1 MEQGAPKARLLV
13 VDDHPFMRVAINAI
27 LTRDPSLEVVGEAR
41 DGQEAIERC
50 RELCPDLI
58 LMDVSMPRMNGLEA
72 TRKLKAQSPETS
84 VLILT
89 AHADQSLLMDAVK
102 AGAAGYVL
110 KGENPYHVLD
120 AVRAVL
126 DGKTPLDQGLAMKLL
141 RNIGEEAAVQED
153 VRPQTQSTTSV
164 EPSSSASSMLNPLTP
179 RETEIL
185 GHIASGKA
193 NGQIA
198 NELHL
203 SRSTVKRHLEHILP
217 KLGVSDRTQAAVKAV
232 EYIPSELQSAYNIP
246 AGGAGKTIAI
256 VDAFD
261 NPNALQDL
269 KVYRQE
275 FGLAAGPSIK
285 KMNQS
290 GQVVE
295 TLDTTTGNISTG
307 SGKAPSANTGWG
319 QEIALDLDMAS
330 AICPSCNILL
340 VEANSNSFND
350 LGAAVDT
357 AAAQSGVKSIS
368 NSYGAKEFFFEETY
382 ESHYNH
388 QHIAITVSSG
398 DSGYG
403 VQFPAASR
411 YVIAVGGTSL
421 TRSTTGAWSES
432 VWSGAGSGCS
442 AYIAEPSWQT
452 DKGCANRT
460 VADVSAVA
468 NPNTGVAVYDS
479 YGSTVDANGDSLNWY
494 VFGGTSVSAP
504 IIASVYALADN
515 TIDYSVYPY
524 LSKYTY
530 DHTSPS
536 TLNDVV
542 SGSNGGCTKRK
553 AYLCTGVTG
562 YDGPSGLGTPKGVGA
577 F

>member
-1 MEQGAPKARLLV
+1 MCCVTSRGVELKELHPGVRDRVHKIHRGDKGAYRIVKRTIVILTLVGALVLACSGMVLAQSTASGDQAASGGQSYTLPANVDRVCHKPTDPEKASCLALRRNDIGRGAHPKAT
-13 VDDHPFMRVAINAI
+13 FSYEKGY
-27 LTRDPSLEVVGEAR
+27 TPS
-41 DGQEAIERC
+41 
-50 RELCPDLI
+50 DL
-58 LMDVSMPRMNGLEA
+58 R
-72 TRKLKAQSPETS
+72 
-84 VLILT
+84 
-89 AHADQSLLMDAVK
+89 
-102 AGAAGYVL
+102 
-110 KGENPYHVLD
+110 
-120 AVRAVL
+120 
-126 DGKTPLDQGLAMKLL
+126 
-141 RNIGEEAAVQED
+141 
-153 VRPQTQSTTSV
+153 
-164 EPSSSASSMLNPLTP
+164 
-179 RETEIL
+179 
-185 GHIASGKA
+185 
-193 NGQIA
+193 
-198 NELHL
+198 
-203 SRSTVKRHLEHILP
+203 
-217 KLGVSDRTQAAVKAV
+217 
-232 EYIPSELQSAYNIP
+232 SAYNVP
-246 AGGAGKTIAI
+246 AGGAGETIAI

-275 FGLAAGPSIK
+275 FGLAAGPTIK

-319 QEIALDLDMAS
+319 QEIALDLDIAS

-350 LGAAVDT
+350 LGAAVNT

-368 NSYGAKEFFFEETY
+368 NSYGAKEFFFEESYQDYYKHPGIT
-382 ESHYNH
+382 
-388 QHIAITVSSG
+388 ITVSSG

-411 YVIAVGGTSL
+411 YVTAVGGTSL

-442 AYIAEPSWQT
+442 AYIAKPSWQT

-515 TIDYSVYPY
+515 TINYGEYPY
-524 LSKYTY
+524 SHASAL
-530 DHTSPS
+530 

-553 AYLCTGVTG
+553 TYLCTGVSG